1 MLFSEVYGSYYKAV
15 SSVLEC
21 AVKDNLTGR
30 KLTQIVRKEAFGES
44 TLTIPEAMQDG
55 NWGLLESDYR
65 TPIRNIPTKPLTI
78 LEKRWLKALLSD
90 PRIKLFNPDTSG
102 LADVKPLYDQG
113 TFVYFDRY
121 EDGDPYQDEKYI
133 EHFRTILT
141 AMKTKRKIR
150 VRFQGR
156 RETRHVFV
164 CIPYHLEYSPKDD
177 KFRLI
182 TFFKGNL
189 MTVNIGRI
197 HSVKMM
203 EEYTE
208 EEFCPAALRER
219 SLVLELT
226 DDRNA
231 LERAMLHF
239 SDLEK
244 ETVKI
249 DRKHYRI
256 TIWYK
261 KDDETEIL
269 IRILSFGP
277 VLKVVEPAAMVDQI
291 VQRLDRQLLYGNLV
305 DCT

>member
-15 SSVLEC
+15 ASVLEC
-21 AVKDNLTGR
+21 AVEGKLTGR
-30 KLTQIVRKEAFGES
+30 KLTQIVQQKAFGES
-44 TLTIPEAMQDG
+44 TLTIPEAMKDG
-55 NWGLLESDYR
+55 NWALLDRDYS
-65 TPIRNIPTKPLTI
+65 TPIRNKPTKPMTL
-78 LEKRWLKALLSD
+78 LQKQWLKALLSD
-90 PRIKLFNPDTSG
+90 PRIKLFNPDTTG
-102 LADVKPLYDQG
+102 LEDVEPLYDQG
-113 TFVYFDRY
+113 AFVYFDRY
-121 EDGDPYQDEKYI
+121 EDGDPFNDEKYI
-133 EHFRTILT
+133 EHFRTILS
-141 AMKTKRKIR
+141 AMKQKRKIR
-150 VRFQGR
+150 VSFLGH
-156 RETRHVFV
+156 RENRHVWI
-164 CIPYHLEYSPKDD
+164 CIPYHLEYSSKDD

-182 TFFKGNL
+182 TSYDGNL
-189 MTVNIGRI
+189 LTINIGRI
-197 HSVKMM
+197 QSVKMM
-203 EEYTE
+203 EEYSE
-208 EEFCPAALRER
+208 EEFQPAALREK

-277 VLKVVEPAAMVDQI
+277 VLKVVEPASLVNQI
-291 VQRLDRQLLYGNLV
+291 VQRLDRQLQYSG
-305 DCT
+305 TATGT

>member
-21 AVKDNLTGR
+21 AVKDNLIGR

-55 NWGLLESDYR
+55 NWGLLESEYR

>member
-21 AVKDNLTGR
+21 AVKDNLIGR

-121 EDGDPYQDEKYI
+121 EDGDPYQDEKYV

-141 AMKTKRKIR
+141 AMKEKRKIR

-156 RETRHVFV
+156 REARHVFV

-182 TFFKGNL
+182 TFVKGNL
-189 MTVNIGRI
+189 LTVNVGRI
-197 HSVKMM
+197 HSVKVM
-203 EEYTE
+203 EAYTE
-208 EEFCPAALRER
+208 DEFCPAALRER

-291 VQRLDRQLLYGNLV
+291 VQRLDRQLQYGSLA
-305 DCT
+305 DST

>member
-15 SSVLEC
+15 SSVLEY
-21 AVKDNLTGR
+21 AVEGNLTGR
-30 KLTQIVRKEAFGES
+30 KLTQIVQQEAFGES
-44 TLTIPEAMQDG
+44 TLTIPGAMKDG
-55 NWGLLESDYR
+55 SWALLDRDYN
-65 TPIRNIPTKPLTI
+65 TPIRNKPTKPMTL
-78 LEKRWLKALLSD
+78 LQKQWLKALLSD
-90 PRIKLFNPDTSG
+90 PRIKLFIPDTTG
-102 LADVKPLYDQG
+102 LEDIEPLYDQD

-121 EDGDPYQDEKYI
+121 EDGDPFNDEKYI
-133 EHFRTILT
+133 EHFRTILS
-141 AMKTKRKIR
+141 AMKEKRKIR
-150 VRFQGR
+150 IRFQGHR
-156 RETRHVFV
+156 DSRHVWI

-182 TFFKGNL
+182 TAYEGHL
-189 MTVNIGRI
+189 LTINIGRI
-197 HSVKMM
+197 QSVKMK
-203 EEYTE
+203 EEYSE
-208 EEFCPAALRER
+208 EESRPAVLREK
-219 SLVLELT
+219 SMVLELT

-277 VLKVVEPAAMVDQI
+277 VLKVVEPASLVNQI
-291 VQRLDRQLLYGNLV
+291 VQRLDRQLQYSG
-305 DCT
+305 TASGT

>member
-15 SSVLEC
+15 ASVLEC
-21 AVKDNLTGR
+21 AVEGKLTGR
-30 KLTQIVRKEAFGES
+30 KLTQIVQQKAFGES
-44 TLTIPEAMQDG
+44 TLTIPEAMKDG
-55 NWGLLESDYR
+55 NWALLDRDYS
-65 TPIRNIPTKPLTI
+65 TPIRNKPTKPMTL
-78 LEKRWLKALLSD
+78 LQKQWLKALLSD
-90 PRIKLFNPDTSG
+90 PRIKLFNPDTTG
-102 LADVKPLYDQG
+102 LEDIEPLYDRD

-121 EDGDPYQDEKYI
+121 EDGDPYDDEKYI
-133 EHFRTILT
+133 EHFRTILS
-141 AMKTKRKIR
+141 AMKEKRKIR
-150 VRFQGR
+150 IRFQGHR
-156 RETRHVFV
+156 DNRHVWI
-164 CIPYHLEYSPKDD
+164 CIPYHLEYSLKDD

-182 TFFKGNL
+182 TSYDGNL
-189 MTVNIGRI
+189 LTINIGRI
-197 HSVKMM
+197 QSVKMM
-203 EEYTE
+203 EEYSE
-208 EEFCPAALRER
+208 EEFRPAVLREK
-219 SLVLELT
+219 SMVLELT

-277 VLKVVEPAAMVDQI
+277 VLKVVEPASLVNQI
-291 VQRLDRQLLYGNLV
+291 VQRLDRQLQYSG
-305 DCT
+305 TASGT

>member
-1 MLFSEVYGSYYKAV
+1 M
-15 SSVLEC
+15 
-21 AVKDNLTGR
+21 
-30 KLTQIVRKEAFGES
+30 
-44 TLTIPEAMQDG
+44 
-55 NWGLLESDYR
+55 
-65 TPIRNIPTKPLTI
+65 
-78 LEKRWLKALLSD
+78 
-90 PRIKLFNPDTSG
+90 
-102 LADVKPLYDQG
+102 
-113 TFVYFDRY
+113 
-121 EDGDPYQDEKYI
+121 
-133 EHFRTILT
+133 
-141 AMKTKRKIR
+141 
-150 VRFQGR
+150 
-156 RETRHVFV
+156 FV

-197 HSVKMM
+197 HSLKMM

-208 EEFCPAALRER
+208 EEYCPAALRER
-219 SLVLELT
+219 SLVLKLT

-277 VLKVVEPAAMVDQI
+277 VLKVLEPAALVDQI

>member
-1 MLFSEVYGSYYKAV
+1 
-15 SSVLEC
+15 
-21 AVKDNLTGR
+21 
-30 KLTQIVRKEAFGES
+30 
-44 TLTIPEAMQDG
+44 
-55 NWGLLESDYR
+55 
-65 TPIRNIPTKPLTI
+65 
-78 LEKRWLKALLSD
+78 
-90 PRIKLFNPDTSG
+90 
-102 LADVKPLYDQG
+102 
-113 TFVYFDRY
+113 
-121 EDGDPYQDEKYI
+121 
-133 EHFRTILT
+133 
-141 AMKTKRKIR
+141 
-150 VRFQGR
+150 
-156 RETRHVFV
+156 
-164 CIPYHLEYSPKDD
+164 
-177 KFRLI
+177 
-182 TFFKGNL
+182 
-189 MTVNIGRI
+189 
-197 HSVKMM
+197 MM

-277 VLKVVEPAAMVDQI
+277 VLKVLEPAALVDQI

-305 DCT
+305 DCTWKHIDSEERIQSAQLFFKDKFQNVWYKL